1 MPNNIGEQHQTVD
14 MNMETDIRKI
24 KTYVISV
31 NTASDR
37 RNKMTTLLNQNGF
50 NNWEFVDAVGIQN
63 RSDYWIGC
71 GLSHKITLDKAI
83 FPCLILEDDVGITEW
98 FDPIQKLPQN
108 AVTYFGISSW
118 GLKNGFSENFG
129 SVFEIIDENINVI
142 KYMCSTHAIYYSD
155 EEIGKQFSNGIIE
168 QLFIK
173 KRPFDEYYAMMQLKH
188 KTYSLNKPLFY
199 QNCDLNKIYTYFKNI

>member
-1 MPNNIGEQHQTVD
+1 
-14 MNMETDIRKI
+14 MEVDIRNL

-31 NTASDR
+31 KTATERKTNIS
-37 RNKMTTLLNQNGF
+37 NLLNEYKF
-50 NNWEFVDAVGIQN
+50 TNWEFIDAIGIQN

-83 FPCLILEDDVGITEW
+83 FPCLILEDDVAITEW
-98 FDPIQKLPQN
+98 FDPIQHLPQN
-108 AVTYFGISSW
+108 AVTYFGISTW

-129 SVFEIIDENINVI
+129 SVFEPVNEKINVV
-142 KYMCSTHAIYYSD
+142 KHMCSTHAIYYSN

-168 QLFIK
+168 QLFVN
-173 KRPFDEYYAMMQLKH
+173 KRPFDEYYAKMQLKH

-199 QNCDLNKIYTYFKNI
+199 QNCNLNKIYTYFKNDLL